1 MDNIDKLIHNYKEKL
16 TEIVTKMNQL
26 ERAGDILTDKID
38 NINNLVDD
46 NGEDYTS
53 VADIDLA
60 EKRKE
65 ELLNDIETVATKYIE
80 LQDNKTKLINQLR
93 SLATRIDTRRSTGR
107 GIGRGKK
114 KNKTSKKRRNKKNYK

>member
-107 GIGRGKK
+107 GKK